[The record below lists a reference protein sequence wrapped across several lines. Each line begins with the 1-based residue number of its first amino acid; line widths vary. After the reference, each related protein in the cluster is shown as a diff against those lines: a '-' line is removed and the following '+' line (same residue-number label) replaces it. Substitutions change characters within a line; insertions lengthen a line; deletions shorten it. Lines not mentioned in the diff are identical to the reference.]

1 MSQTLTYVIG
11 SDRRALVNNIQDFK
25 VDFSNDNNNWVQ
37 ARQFERGM
45 RQVFV
50 NVTNADGTPF
60 DLTGCNVW
68 FEGLLPKTADG
79 DFRVIDSDG
88 YVPLDPSSGKFRFD
102 MPGQAFTV
110 AGSYRQAFFRI
121 VKNGNS
127 VTTLEFDLDV
137 LADKVIDGLVPKD
150 WIGPFE
156 TIADQLVDDLQK
168 HTDAADKIVAD
179 FQQKVTDLVNQLN
192 QQGSTTTSML
202 TEIQNRITALE
213 TQIKQDG
220 LFTQSE
226 ADALKQD
233 IEQKVENISY
243 DNAINVK
250 SRGAVGDGVTNDL
263 PVFQKIINDGGQL
276 YVPNGTYYFDG
287 TLTPKDADTP
297 VYIKGQMPG
306 GVIIKSSAKDSIDL
320 RTSKTL
326 YLENLTSDKG
336 LHLVD
341 YNGTDDGMTDRKITV
356 SNVWSTSTSGKPIN
370 WDLLLTAPKEAE
382 DEFANDHS
390 GEYSRYPIEI
400 YNAGGFN
407 AININN
413 LSQSVE
419 ASAIGITDFGG
430 QKVPLSSPTIL
441 IDQRGARAY
450 FKAISK
456 GSSYPLIEA
465 SGNSVAI
472 ASNVSASDHGVA
484 NLKIAENTWPTV
496 KLIERNSDSAASLIY
511 NNNKLMLYVGSEQP
525 VTINDTGLETTKGMT
540 VKTSGTVGLTIIRS
554 TNDSGDPLVKTLYV
568 DNKGRLRLAD
578 GYYANPEDA
587 GKIVQTVN
595 AGPSSGRPTLTASS
609 QDVGYYYFDR
619 TLGKPIFWRGDM
631 WVTSDGVQAP

>member
-1 MSQTLTYVIG
+1 MSQTLTYTIG
-11 SDRRALVNNIQDFK
+11 ADKRALVSDVQDFHI
-25 VDFSNDNNNWVQ
+25 DFMSDNSNWVQ
-37 ARQFERGM
+37 ARQYEDSM

-50 NVTNADGTPF
+50 DVKNQDGTPYN
-60 DLTGCNVW
+60 LTGANIW
-68 FEGLLPKTADG
+68 FEGILPDKTHKILDANHA
-79 DFRVIDSDG
+79 VI
-88 YVPLDPSSGKFRFD
+88 LDATNGQFRFD
-102 MPGQAFTV
+102 MPKQAFAV
-110 AGSYRQAFFRI
+110 AGSYQQAFFRI
-121 VKNGNS
+121 VRDGAS
-127 VTTLEFDLDV
+127 VTTLEFDLEV
-137 LADKVIDGLVPKD
+137 LADKVISNLVARD
-150 WIGPFE
+150 YITPFE
-156 TIADQLVDDLQK
+156 DLYDQLAAILAKGSGDVSAKIQDWNQK
-168 HTDAADKIVAD
+168 FSDKFVELTNLGAT
-179 FQQKVTDLVNQLN
+179 V
-192 QQGSTTTSML
+192 TTTMDDV
-202 TEIQNRITALE
+202 QNRLMTLSEKIT
-213 TQIKQDG
+213 QSG

-226 ADALKQD
+226 ADKLKQE
-233 IEQKVENISY
+233 IEQKVEDNSY

-250 SRGAVGDGVTNDL
+250 SKGAVGDGVTNDL
-263 PVFQKIINDGGQL
+263 PIFQKIINEGGQL
-276 YVPNGTYYFDG
+276 FVPNGVYYFDG

-320 RTSKTL
+320 RESKTL

-356 SNVWSTSTSGKPIN
+356 SNVWSTSNSGKPIN
-370 WDLLLTAPKEAE
+370 WDLLLTSPKQAE

-441 IDQRGARAY
+441 IDQRGSRAY

-456 GSSYPLIEA
+456 GSNYPMIEA
-465 SGNSVAI
+465 SGNSIAI

-525 VTINDTGLETTKGMT
+525 VTIKDTGLETTKGMT

-554 TNDSGDPLVKTLYV
+554 TNDSEDPLVKTLYV

-578 GYYANPEDA
+578 GYYANPDDA

-595 AGPSSGRPTLTASS
+595 AGPSSGRPTLTDSS

-619 TLGKPIFWRGDM
+619 TIGKPIFWRGDM
-631 WVTSDGVQAP
+631 WVTSDGVKAP

>member
-1 MSQTLTYVIG
+1 MSQTLTYTIG
-11 SDRRALVNNIQDFK
+11 ADKRALVSDVQDFHI
-25 VDFSNDNNNWVQ
+25 DFTSDNSNWVQ
-37 ARQFERGM
+37 ARQYEDSM

-50 NVTNADGTPF
+50 DVKNQDGTPYN
-60 DLTGCNVW
+60 LTGANIW
-68 FEGLLPKTADG
+68 FEGILPDKTHKILDANHA
-79 DFRVIDSDG
+79 VI
-88 YVPLDPSSGKFRFD
+88 LDATNGQFRFD
-102 MPGQAFTV
+102 MPKQAFAV
-110 AGSYRQAFFRI
+110 AGSYQQAFFRI
-121 VKNGNS
+121 VRDGAS
-127 VTTLEFDLDV
+127 VTTLEFDLEV
-137 LADKVIDGLVPKD
+137 LADKVISNLVARD
-150 WIGPFE
+150 YITPFE
-156 TIADQLVDDLQK
+156 DLYDQLAAILAKGSGDVSAKIQDWNQK
-168 HTDAADKIVAD
+168 FSDKFVELTNLGAT
-179 FQQKVTDLVNQLN
+179 V
-192 QQGSTTTSML
+192 TTTMDDV
-202 TEIQNRITALE
+202 QNRLMTLREKIT
-213 TQIKQDG
+213 QSG

-226 ADALKQD
+226 ADKLKQE
-233 IEQKVENISY
+233 IEQKVEDNSY

-250 SRGAVGDGVTNDL
+250 SKGAVGDGVTNDL
-263 PVFQKIINDGGQL
+263 PIFQKIINEGGQL
-276 YVPNGTYYFDG
+276 FVPNGVYYFDG

-320 RTSKTL
+320 RESKTL

-356 SNVWSTSTSGKPIN
+356 SNVWSTSNSGKPIN
-370 WDLLLTAPKEAE
+370 WDLLLTSPKQAE

-441 IDQRGARAY
+441 IDQRGSRAY

-456 GSSYPLIEA
+456 GSNYPMIEA
-465 SGNSVAI
+465 SGNSIAI

-525 VTINDTGLETTKGMT
+525 VTIKDTGLETTKGMT

-554 TNDSGDPLVKTLYV
+554 TNDSEDPLVKTLYV

-578 GYYANPEDA
+578 GYYANPDDA

-595 AGPSSGRPTLTASS
+595 AGPSSGRPTLTDSS

-619 TLGKPIFWRGDM
+619 TIGKPIFWRGDM
-631 WVTSDGVQAP
+631 WVTSDGVKAP

>member
-1 MSQTLTYVIG
+1 MSQTLTYTIG
-11 SDRRALVNNIQDFK
+11 ADKRALVSDVQDFHI
-25 VDFSNDNNNWVQ
+25 DFTSDNSNWVQ
-37 ARQFERGM
+37 ARQYEDSM

-50 NVTNADGTPF
+50 DVKNQDGTPYN
-60 DLTGCNVW
+60 LTGANIW
-68 FEGLLPKTADG
+68 FEGILPDKTHKILDANHA
-79 DFRVIDSDG
+79 VI
-88 YVPLDPSSGKFRFD
+88 LDATNGQFRFD
-102 MPGQAFTV
+102 MPKQAFAV
-110 AGSYRQAFFRI
+110 AGSYQQAFFRI
-121 VKNGNS
+121 VRDGAS
-127 VTTLEFDLDV
+127 VTTLEFDLEV
-137 LADKVIDGLVPKD
+137 LADKVISNLVARD
-150 WIGPFE
+150 YITPFE
-156 TIADQLVDDLQK
+156 DLYDQLAAILAKGSGDVSSEIQDWNQK
-168 HTDAADKIVAD
+168 FSDKFVELTNLGAT
-179 FQQKVTDLVNQLN
+179 V
-192 QQGSTTTSML
+192 TTTMDDV
-202 TEIQNRITALE
+202 QNRLMTLSEKIT
-213 TQIKQDG
+213 QSG

-226 ADALKQD
+226 ADKLKQE
-233 IEQKVENISY
+233 IEQKVEDNSY

-250 SRGAVGDGVTNDL
+250 SKGAVGDGVTNDL
-263 PVFQKIINDGGQL
+263 PIFQKIINEGGQL
-276 YVPNGTYYFDG
+276 FVPNGVYYFDG

-320 RTSKTL
+320 RESKTL

-356 SNVWSTSTSGKPIN
+356 SNVWSTSNSGKPIN
-370 WDLLLTAPKEAE
+370 WDLLLTSAKQPE

-441 IDQRGARAY
+441 IDQRGSRAY
-450 FKAISK
+450 FKAIKK
-456 GSSYPLIEA
+456 GSSYPMIEA
-465 SGNSVAI
+465 SGNTIAI
-472 ASNVSASDHGVA
+472 ASNVSSSDHGVA

-525 VTINDTGLETTKGMT
+525 VTIKDTGLETTKGMT

-554 TNDSGDPLVKTLYV
+554 TNDSEDPLVKTLYV
-568 DNKGRLRLAD
+568 DNKGRLRLAN
-578 GYYANPEDA
+578 GYYANPDDA

-595 AGPSSGRPTLTASS
+595 AGPSSERPTLTDSS
-609 QDVGYYYFDR
+609 QDIGFYYFDR
-619 TLGKPIFWRGDM
+619 TIGKPIFWRGDM
-631 WVTSDGVQAP
+631 WVTSDGVKAP

>member
-1 MSQTLTYVIG
+1 MSQTLTYTIG
-11 SDRRALVNNIQDFK
+11 ADKRALVSDVQDFHI
-25 VDFSNDNNNWVQ
+25 DFTSDNSNWVQ
-37 ARQFERGM
+37 ARQYEDSM

-50 NVTNADGTPF
+50 DVKNQDGTPYN
-60 DLTGCNVW
+60 LTGANIW
-68 FEGLLPKTADG
+68 FEGILPDKTHKILDANHA
-79 DFRVIDSDG
+79 VI
-88 YVPLDPSSGKFRFD
+88 LDATNGQFRFD
-102 MPGQAFTV
+102 MPKQAFAV
-110 AGSYRQAFFRI
+110 AGSYQQAFFRI
-121 VKNGNS
+121 VRDGAS
-127 VTTLEFDLDV
+127 VTTLEFDLEV
-137 LADKVIDGLVPKD
+137 LADKVISNLVARD
-150 WIGPFE
+150 YITPFE
-156 TIADQLVDDLQK
+156 DLYDQLAAILAKGSGDVSAKIQDWNQK
-168 HTDAADKIVAD
+168 FSDKFVELTNLGAT
-179 FQQKVTDLVNQLN
+179 V
-192 QQGSTTTSML
+192 TTTMDDV
-202 TEIQNRITALE
+202 QNRLMTLSEKIT
-213 TQIKQDG
+213 QSG

-226 ADALKQD
+226 ADKLKQE
-233 IEQKVENISY
+233 IEQKVEDNSY

-250 SRGAVGDGVTNDL
+250 SKGAVGDGVTNDL
-263 PVFQKIINDGGQL
+263 PIFQKIINEGGQL
-276 YVPNGTYYFDG
+276 FVPNGVYYFDG

-320 RTSKTL
+320 RESKTL

-356 SNVWSTSTSGKPIN
+356 SNVWSTSNSGKPIN
-370 WDLLLTAPKEAE
+370 WDLLLTSPKQAE

-441 IDQRGARAY
+441 IDQRGSRAY

-456 GSSYPLIEA
+456 GSNYPMIEA
-465 SGNSVAI
+465 SGNSIAI

-525 VTINDTGLETTKGMT
+525 VTIKDTGLETTKGMT

-554 TNDSGDPLVKTLYV
+554 TNDSEDPLVKTLYV

-578 GYYANPEDA
+578 GYYANPDDA

-595 AGPSSGRPTLTASS
+595 AGPSSGRPTLTDSS

-619 TLGKPIFWRGDM
+619 TIGKPIFWRGDM
-631 WVTSDGVQAP
+631 WVTSDGVKAP